1 MAYSGST
8 ASSSAA
14 NPPRLQASGGLY
26 GHSGGVNQ
34 STGLSTSPLSP
45 NNQGGQLW
53 TYVST
58 NKTTDLNATGNTFF
72 SDGDDLGMRPGDVV
86 IAIQYTSAGS
96 SVILSLHAVSG
107 VSTSGAALSTGAFIS
122 STYA

>member
-8 ASSSAA
+8 AASSAA
-14 NPPRLQASGGLY
+14 NPPRLSSHGGFYGPSGET
-26 GHSGGVNQ
+26 
-34 STGLSTSPLSP
+34 TGLSTAPNSP

-58 NKTTDLNATGNTFF
+58 NLTTDLNATGNTFF

-86 IAIQYTSAGS
+86 LAVQYTSAGS
-96 SVILSLHAVSG
+96 SLILSLHAVSG
-107 VSTSGAALSTGAFIS
+107 VSTSGASLSTGAFIS
-122 STYA
+122 STYS